1 MSALI
6 GGVALLIGLVAGWTL
21 ASRSTV
27 EARSERDAAKDDAS
41 KVTATL
47 DAHRAEA
54 AETAA
59 TLREQI
65 AGLRADLA
73 AADQQEERLTH
84 AMASVTG
91 TVLERTTKQLRAEF
105 DEQRKRDRESATTE
119 LDRRTERIEALVKPV
134 GDKLQEFDAKV
145 QLAEKARHTL
155 DGSFLQQLEALGLR
169 VEDLGRRT
177 GSLVDALKKPSVRG
191 AWGELQLR
199 SVIERAGMNAY
210 CDFTEQTTVTD
221 GDGRRLRPDVL
232 VRLPGDKLIVI
243 DAKVPL
249 DAFLAAQEADT
260 QEAVDVAMA
269 RHARQVREHIKTL
282 ATKRYQD
289 QFDNTADLVV
299 MFLPNEGIY
308 HGALDADRDLF
319 DYAVDQ
325 SVLIATPTTLVALLR
340 AVNYGWTQDR
350 IAVNARDIAQ
360 AGTELHKRLV
370 GFTEH
375 VAGVGRSLNTAVS
388 KYNAAVGALE
398 SRVLPQARRLEDLDA
413 KSAKE
418 LPQVVGVATAAR
430 RARVADAVADVF
442 HDGASYPNVLAGGE

>member
-1 MSALI
+1 MEALI
-6 GGVALLIGLVAGWTL
+6 GAFALLVGLGVGWLVATR
-21 ASRSTV
+21 ASGSEELR
-27 EARSERDAAKDDAS
+27 RERDAARADAEGNAA
-41 KVTATL
+41 KATAEREQRTS
-47 DAHRAEA
+47 
-54 AETAA
+54 AETAF
-59 TLREQI
+59 RETI
-65 AGLRADLA
+65 AGLKSDLNA
-73 AADQQEERLTH
+73 AQKHEEQLRN
-84 AMASVTG
+84 AMESVSG
-91 TVLERTTKQLRAEF
+91 TVLEKTTKQLRAEF

-119 LDRRTERIEALVKPV
+119 LDRRTEKIEALVKPV
-134 GDKLQEFDAKV
+134 GDKLKAFDAKV
-145 QLAEKARHTL
+145 QQAEKARSTL
-155 DGSFLQQLEALGLR
+155 DGSFLKQLETLGLR
-169 VEDLGRRT
+169 VEDLGKRT
-177 GSLVDALKKPSVRG
+177 GSLVDALRKPNVRG

-249 DAFLAAQEADT
+249 DAFLAAQEAET
-260 QEAVDVAMA
+260 EETIAVAMA

-340 AVNYGWTQDR
+340 AVNYGWTQER

-370 GFTEH
+370 SFVEHFT
-375 VAGVGRSLNTAVS
+375 GVGKSLNTAVS
-388 KYNAAVGALE
+388 KYNAAVG
-398 SRVLPQARRLEDLDA
+398 SFDGRVLPQVKRLEELDA
-413 KSAKE
+413 KSAKV
-418 LPQVVGVATAAR
+418 LPEPAGVEETAREVRATSGLGAG
-430 RARVADAVADVF
+430 ADDV
-442 HDGASYPNVLAGGE
+442 